1 MGNLRTS
8 LIDQREM
15 RRIMRNRA
23 VQWEEK
29 LCSFGENWDLIRRWR
44 MAAREIRDR
53 KRNMRIRVAVTVS
66 KKVSIKGTSGSSKVS
81 SSPEGPAAASEAQ

>member
-8 LIDQREM
+8 LMDQREM

-44 MAAREIRDR
+44 MAVREMRDR
-53 KRNMRIRVAVTVS
+53 KRNTRISVAVAVS
-66 KKVSIKGTSGSSKVS
+66 KKVSIKGISGKGAGS
-81 SSPEGPAAASEAQ
+81 SSPEGPA